1 MHVSLNWLKDYIQTD
16 LSPEKIGEILTEIGL
31 EVEGMEMKE
40 SVKGGWEGLVVGHVT
55 ACGKHPNADKLS
67 LTKVDV
73 GGDELLQI
81 VC

>member
-40 SVKGGWEGLVVGHVT
+40 SVKGGSKGSGRYDRDYTIWRGRSALEN
-55 ACGKHPNADKLS
+55 KERQDPW
-67 LTKVDV
+67 
-73 GGDELLQI
+73 
-81 VC
+81 